1 VAFAR
6 IERET
11 PPKGFEILYGE
22 GFPFLLSKELFI
34 QESLHLGQE
43 LTEKEFLYLKELQE
57 HHLCSEQAMRYLAN
71 REHTRFEL
79 LQKLSRK
86 GFDRETATGV
96 LDRLAEQNL
105 LSEYRY
111 ARLFIQGRLRK
122 RPEGRLLMRD
132 RLAAKQVNR
141 QEADKA
147 LDEFYDEQ
155 STRTYVRRAYHI
167 ALAKVGEE
175 KARLYLRKMGFTP
188 SEIRMA
194 LDEYGPDE

>member
-1 VAFAR
+1 MAFAR

-22 GFPFLLSKELFI
+22 GFPFLLSRELFI
-34 QESLHLGQE
+34 KESLHLGQE
-43 LTEKEFLYLKELQE
+43 LTEEEFLRLKEKQE
-57 HHLCSEQAMRYLAN
+57 QYLCTEQAMRYLAN

-79 LQKLSRK
+79 LQKLGRK
-86 GFDRETATGV
+86 GFDRETAIIV
-96 LDRLAEQNL
+96 LDQLTEQNL

-111 ARLFIQGRLRK
+111 AQIYIQSRLRK
-122 RPEGRLLMRD
+122 RPEGRLLMKN

-147 LDEFYDEQ
+147 LDEFYDEE
-155 STRTYVRRAYHI
+155 STRAYVRRAYQI
-167 ALAKVGEE
+167 ALAKAEEE
-175 KARLYLRKMGFTP
+175 KARLTLRKMGFTP